1 MKLKNIILIGAA
13 TMAFAS
19 CDDLFEPANENNQDI
34 SAMYKDADFAR
45 GVLDNAYL
53 VLPYSD
59 MPQTDLATDDAVSN
73 DVSNNYK
80 KMATGSW
87 TAEINPVS
95 RWNDA
100 FHAIQYCNLMI
111 ANADKVEWSYTDESV
126 NQMFIDNYL
135 GNAYALRGLHH
146 FYALRAHAGMAEK
159 NGEILGIPMHLEYV
173 DGNAD
178 FNEARLTFKECYDL
192 IMADWNKA
200 LEYLP
205 EQYKSISS
213 SAEVPAKYAS
223 IGADMTGYN
232 KAFGDHHRG
241 KIDGRIIAA
250 FKAQLAILAASPAY
264 SKAGACTYAEAA
276 QLAAD
281 CLAKF
286 GGLDNMQ
293 SDGWKIFDNTT
304 FLNNFGAADEAPAEI
319 IWRAN
324 INKTQS
330 YEKDNYPP
338 SLFGSGRVNP
348 TQNLVDAFPM
358 ANGMPI
364 TTAASGYDPN
374 NPYEG
379 RDPRLKMYIL
389 VNGSKIGHNNT
400 VINTAEDS
408 PTLDGINKE
417 NGKSTVTGYYM
428 RKLLRSDVNCNDEAS
443 TFNHLQ
449 IRIRA
454 TELFLDYAEA
464 ANEAEGPKAKVGG
477 AGYSAY
483 DVIKA
488 IRSRAGIG
496 DMDINGNNEDPYL
509 EECAASKEKMRELI
523 RNERRLELCFENNRF
538 WDLRRWLA
546 PLNETA
552 KGVSITT
559 KADGTFDY
567 KVIDVEKRDYKEYM
581 YYCPIPYSEILKW
594 SNLQQ
599 NYGW

>member
-1 MKLKNIILIGAA
+1 MKLKNIILFSAA
-13 TMAFAS
+13 TLAFAS
-19 CDDLFEPANENNQDI
+19 CEDLFEPAIENNQDI
-34 SAMYKDADFAR
+34 TSMYKDADFAR
-45 GVLDNAYL
+45 GILDNAYL

-59 MPQTDLATDDAVSN
+59 SPNSDLATDDAVSN
-73 DVSNNYK
+73 DPDNSYK
-80 KMATGSW
+80 KMAIGGWAANS
-87 TAEINPVS
+87 NPVNTWEGS
-95 RWNDA
+95 

-111 ANADKVEWSYTDESV
+111 DNAEKVVWSYTEESV

-146 FYALRAHAGMAEK
+146 FYALRAHAGMAEQG
-159 NGEILGIPMHLEYV
+159 GELLGIPMHLAYV
-173 DGNAD
+173 DANAD

-192 IMADWNKA
+192 IMADWDKA

-205 EQYKSISS
+205 SQYKSISDKS
-213 SAEVPAKYAS
+213 QLPAKYS
-223 IGADMTGYN
+223 QLGADITGYN

-264 SKAGACTYAEAA
+264 SKAGACTYQEAA
-276 QLAAD
+276 KLAAA
-281 CLAKF
+281 CLANF
-286 GGLDNMQ
+286 GGLANMQ
-293 SDGWKIFDNTT
+293 QDGWKIFDNAT
-304 FLNNFGAADEAPAEI
+304 FLNNFGAADEAPAEM

-330 YEKDNYPP
+330 FEKDNYPP
-338 SLFGSGRVNP
+338 SIFGNGRVNP

-358 ANGMPI
+358 LNGLPI
-364 TTAASGYDPN
+364 TAAGSGYDAQ
-374 NPYEG
+374 NPYEN
-379 RDPRLKMYIL
+379 RDPRLKMYVL
-389 VNGSKIGHNNT
+389 VNGSTMGHNNS
-400 VINTAEDS
+400 VINTAQDS
-408 PTLDGINKE
+408 ETYDGLNKE
-417 NGKSTVTGYYM
+417 LRRSTVTGYYL
-428 RKLLRSDVNCNDEAS
+428 RKLLRSDVNCNDENS

-454 TELFLDYAEA
+454 TEIFLDYAEA

-477 AGYSAY
+477 ASYSAY

-488 IRSRAGIG
+488 LRERVGICS
-496 DMDINGNNEDPYL
+496 NGAPDPYL
-509 EECAASKEKMRELI
+509 DECAQNKDKMRELI
-523 RNERRLELCFENNRF
+523 RNERRLELCFENHRF
-538 WDLRRWLA
+538 WDLRRWMA

-559 KADGTFDY
+559 AEDGSLEY
-567 KVIDVEKRDYKEYM
+567 KIIDVEKRDYKDYM
-581 YYCPIPYSEILKW
+581 YYGPIPYSEIMKW

>member
-1 MKLKNIILIGAA
+1 MKLKNIILFSVA

-19 CDDLFEPANENNQDI
+19 CEDLFEPAIENNQDI
-34 SAMYKDADFAR
+34 TSMYKDADFAR
-45 GVLDNAYL
+45 GILDNAYL

-59 MPQTDLATDDAVSN
+59 NPNSDLATDDAVSN
-73 DVSNNYK
+73 DPGNSYK
-80 KMATGSW
+80 QMATGAW
-87 TAEINPVS
+87 AANNNPVNTWDGS
-95 RWNDA
+95 

-111 ANADKVEWSYTDESV
+111 DNADKVMWSYTEESV

-146 FYALRAHAGMAEK
+146 FYALRAHAGMAQK
-159 NGEILGIPMHLEYV
+159 DGEILGIPMHLAYV
-173 DGNAD
+173 DANAD

-205 EQYKSISS
+205 NQYKSISDKS
-213 SAEVPAKYAS
+213 QLPAKYS
-223 IGADMTGYN
+223 QIGADITGYN

-264 SKAGACTYAEAA
+264 SKAGASTYAEAA
-276 QLAAD
+276 KLASA
-281 CLAKF
+281 CLDNF
-286 GGLDNMQ
+286 GGLANMQ
-293 SDGWKIFDNTT
+293 QDGWKIFDNTT
-304 FLNNFGAADEAPAEI
+304 FLNNFGAADEAPAEM

-330 YEKDNYPP
+330 FEKDNYPP
-338 SLFGSGRVNP
+338 TIFGNGRVNP

-358 ANGMPI
+358 LNGMPI
-364 TTAASGYDPN
+364 TAAGSGYDAQ
-374 NPYEG
+374 NPYEN
-379 RDPRLKMYIL
+379 RDPRLKMYVL
-389 VNGSKIGHNNT
+389 VNGATMGHNNS
-400 VINTAEDS
+400 VINTAKDS
-408 PTLDGINKE
+408 ETYDGLNKE
-417 NGKSTVTGYYM
+417 IKRSTVTGYYL
-428 RKLLRSDVNCNDEAS
+428 RKLLRSDVNCSDENS

-454 TELFLDYAEA
+454 TEIFLDYAEA

-477 AGYSAY
+477 AAYSAY

-488 IRSRAGIG
+488 LRTRAGVGLDG
-496 DMDINGNNEDPYL
+496 DAYL
-509 EECAASKEKMRELI
+509 EECVASKDKMRELI
-523 RNERRLELCFENNRF
+523 RNERRLELCFENHRF

-559 KADGTFDY
+559 IDGKLNY
-567 KVIDVEKRDYKEYM
+567 EIIEVEKRDYKDYM
-581 YYCPIPYSEILKW
+581 YYGPIPYSEILKW

>member
-1 MKLKNIILIGAA
+1 MKLKNIILFSAA
-13 TMAFAS
+13 TLAFAS
-19 CDDLFEPANENNQDI
+19 CEDLFEPAIENNQEI

-59 MPQTDLATDDAVSN
+59 SPNSDLATDDAVSN
-73 DVSNNYK
+73 DKDNNYK
-80 KMATGSW
+80 RMATGAW
-87 TAEINPVS
+87 AANNNPVNTWEGS
-95 RWNDA
+95 

-111 ANADKVEWSYTDESV
+111 ENADKVLWAYTDESI
-126 NQMFIDNYL
+126 NQMFTDNYL

-146 FYALRAHAGMAEK
+146 FNALRAHAGMAEQG
-159 NGEILGIPMHLEYV
+159 GEILGIPMHLAYV
-173 DGNAD
+173 DALAD
-178 FNEARLTFKECYDL
+178 FNEGRLTFKECYNL

-205 EQYKSISS
+205 NQYKSISDRS
-213 SAEVPAKYAS
+213 EIPAKYS
-223 IGADMTGYN
+223 QLGADITGYN

-241 KIDGRIIAA
+241 KIDGRIITA
-250 FKAQLAILAASPAY
+250 FKAQLALLAASPAY
-264 SKAGACTYAEAA
+264 SKAGACSYEDAA
-276 QLAAD
+276 KLAFD
-281 CLAKF
+281 CLENF
-286 GGLDNMQ
+286 GGLANMQ
-293 SDGWKIFDNTT
+293 QDGWKIFENNT
-304 FLNNFGAADEAPAEI
+304 FLNNFGAADEAPSEM

-330 YEKDNYPP
+330 FEKDNYPP
-338 SLFGSGRVNP
+338 SVWGNGRVNP

-358 ANGMPI
+358 LNGLPI
-364 TTAASGYDPN
+364 TAEGSGYDAK

-379 RDPRLKMYIL
+379 RDPRLKMYVL
-389 VNGSKIGHNNT
+389 VNGATIGHNND
-400 VINTAEDS
+400 VINTAADS
-408 PTLDGINKE
+408 PKLDGINKE
-417 NGKSTVTGYYM
+417 NGKSTITGYYL
-428 RKLLRSDVNCNDEAS
+428 RKLLRSDVNCNDANS

-454 TELFLDYAEA
+454 TEIFLAYAEA

-477 AGYSAY
+477 ASYSAY

-488 IRSRAGIG
+488 LRSRVGICT
-496 DMDINGNNEDPYL
+496 NTADPYL
-509 EECAASKEKMRELI
+509 DECATSKEKMRELI
-523 RNERRLELCFENNRF
+523 RNERRLELCFENHRF

-552 KGVSITT
+552 KGVSIT
-559 KADGTFDY
+559 KAEDGSLDY
-567 KVIDVEKRDYKEYM
+567 KIIDVEKRDYKDYM
-581 YYCPIPYSEILKW
+581 YYGPIPYSEIMKW